1 MSAPNESVAGIAARP
16 SVTIKD
22 IAKALD
28 LSHTTISR
36 ALADHPKI
44 SDVTKA
50 NVRQMAQQMGY
61 VANGLARN
69 IRGMNSLVIGLII
82 PDIQND
88 FYASIA
94 KIVADAATGQGYQLA
109 LSITEDNSERELKD
123 LRAFIVSRAAGIIVT
138 PTSTPQSETLALLQ
152 GVPAV
157 QLVRHAPDIRKEVVA
172 IDDEAAVHAATM
184 HLINYGHRRIAYVG
198 TTTDFSCGV
207 DRLAGFDSTMRAHG
221 LDPKLAVV
229 GLPRPEFAQHAVHHF
244 MTLAEPP
251 TGLVIGSSSLTIGAL
266 KALRNIRL
274 SCPDDVSVVGY
285 GDPDWFGLVGEG
297 LTTISLPVQAMGNYL
312 ISLLLAK
319 IKEGQ
324 PFECMSQVASR
335 FPATLAIRGSTKLL
349 A

>member
-44 SDVTKA
+44 SEATKA
-50 NVRQMAQQMGY
+50 SVRQMARRMGY
-61 VANGLARN
+61 VANGPARN

-94 KIVADAATGQGYQLA
+94 KIVADAATDQGFQLA
-109 LSITEDNSERELKD
+109 LSITEDNPERELKD

-138 PTSTPQSETLALLQ
+138 PTSTPRAETLALLQ

-157 QLVRHAPDIRKEVVA
+157 QLVRQAPDIHKEVVA
-172 IDDEAAVHAATM
+172 IDDEAAVRAATV

-198 TTTDFSCGV
+198 TTTEFSCGV
-207 DRLAGFDSTMRAHG
+207 DRLAGFDSAMRANG
-221 LDPKLAVV
+221 LDPGFAVV
-229 GLPRPEFAQHAVHHF
+229 GLPRPEFAQHAVHRL

-266 KALRNIRL
+266 QALRSIRL
-274 SCPDDVSVVGY
+274 SCPEDVSVVGY
-285 GDPDWFGLVGEG
+285 GDPDWFGLVGDG
-297 LTTISLPVQAMGNYL
+297 LTTISLPVQPMGNYL

-319 IKEGQ
+319 IKDKQ
-324 PFECMSQVASR
+324 PFESISQVASR
-335 FPATLAIRGSTKLL
+335 FPASLTIRGSTKPL